1 MILAAAPLNQRTMS
15 NVSYSTLLKIV
26 DAEPVFGKIAEKV
39 VAGRRIS
46 PDEGLYLF
54 ENAGLG
60 LLGTLATLVKERLH
74 GKKAFFIR
82 NFHIEPTN
90 ICIYHCKF
98 CSYAH
103 NKTGETWEMTL
114 DEMLQKVKEAPE
126 DMREVHITG
135 GVHPTFDLEFFST
148 LLEEIRKLRPEL
160 HLKAY
165 SAIELDYMFEEAGV
179 GIEEGL
185 RILKKHGLDS
195 IPGGGA
201 EIFDPGI
208 RAQICD
214 DKAFGEKWLEI
225 HETAHRLGIGSNA
238 TMLYGHIEKFAHR
251 IDHLEK
257 LRKLQD
263 RTGGFNTFI
272 PLKFKSANN
281 DMSYLGEVNAVED
294 MRNYAVSRIYLDNFP
309 HIKAYW
315 PMIGKQMSQLALSF
329 GVDDLDGTINDT
341 TQIYSLAGADD
352 KNPVIN
358 TQGLIKLIEDAGCRA
373 VERDSWYREIT
384 IH

>member
-1 MILAAAPLNQRTMS
+1 MTDTP
-15 NVSYSTLLKIV
+15 YSFLLQNIKT
-26 DAEPVFGKIAEKV
+26 EPAFREIAEKV
-39 VAGRRIS
+39 TAGTRIS
-46 PDEGLYLF
+46 SEEGLYLF
-54 ENAGLG
+54 EHAGLG

-74 GKKAFFIR
+74 GKKAFYIR

-103 NKTGETWEMTL
+103 NKTGETWEMSL
-114 DEMLQKVKEAPE
+114 DEMLETVKKAPG

-148 LLEEIRKLRPEL
+148 LLQEIKKLRPGL

-179 GIEEGL
+179 SIEEGL
-185 RILKKHGLDS
+185 KILKNHGLDS

-201 EIFDPGI
+201 EIFDPEI

-214 DKAFGEKWLEI
+214 DKAFGRKWLEI
-225 HETAHRLGIGSNA
+225 HETAHNLGIGSNA
-238 TMLYGHIEKFAHR
+238 TMLYGHIEKYSHR

-257 LRKLQD
+257 LRSLQD

-281 DMSYLGEVNAVED
+281 EMSYLGEVNAVED
-294 MRNYAVSRIYLDNFP
+294 MRNYAVSRIFLDNFP

-358 TQGLIKLIEDAGCRA
+358 TKGLIKLIEDAGYLA
-373 VERDSWYREIT
+373 VERDSWYNEIEANQKT
-384 IH
+384 KH